1 MTFIA
6 DAQIEARAAELW
18 QQRRLQ
24 PGFDAEQLTE
34 DLGLDLLWDS
44 VADEEGG
51 AILGQLIPAERLLVL
66 NERHKD
72 KLEAKGGRLRRYTI
86 CHEIGHW
93 LLHAGAATSKALF
106 TDGKTW
112 CRDGSSDPVERQAEK
127 FSAALLMPRDLL
139 LRSMPSGSRRGWR
152 PVYDLA
158 DTFLVNVT
166 PMRIR
171 LEQLGWMHLDSD
183 EIPRSGPQRDP
194 AQPTLFDA

>member
-34 DLGLDLLWDS
+34 DVGLDLLWDF
-44 VADEEGG
+44 VTDVEGG
-51 AILGQLIPAERLLVL
+51 VILGQLIPAERLLLL

-72 KLEAKGGRLRRYTI
+72 RLEAKGGRLRRYTI
-86 CHEIGHW
+86 GHEIGHW
-93 LLHAGAATSKALF
+93 ILHAGGATSETLF
-106 TDGKTW
+106 IDGRTW

-127 FSAALLMPRDLL
+127 FSAALLMPKDLL
-139 LRSMPSGSRRGWR
+139 LRSLPTGSWRGWG

-171 LEQLGWMHLDSD
+171 LEQLGWMHLGSD
-183 EIPRSGPQRDP
+183 EIPRSGPRPHP